1 MISTSANWKTWS
13 ANYGTFHI
21 KATIDNGTTLNLT
34 DEDFMQGSVS
44 FTDSISGMN
53 DIKLGAVVTNSFSAT
68 LNNFGGKFSNYNL
81 AGAILTVQ
89 YGIIYTDSTEEWIN
103 RGTYIVDRP
112 MSIGNT
118 IKIEA
123 YDYMDKLNKYLNGI
137 TGLTF
142 PMTGKALI
150 QAICTYCGV
159 TFGTWSANLNTGTIS
174 VLTADMFDAS
184 TTCRQAVSWVLETV
198 GGYARMNPTN
208 NRLDCKQFGIGI
220 WATQTDIVGGTMSS
234 WTTGTAYDGGTMN
247 PWNSTTLYN
256 GGLMSGRA
264 FQLSSIKNESI
275 SLENFY
281 VTGVKVIPYQS
292 DDENEFATAGS
303 GDRYV
308 ITIEN
313 NPLINSNNMDTV
325 ASAIWMGING
335 LMIRPFNANIFGD
348 PSYEAGDII
357 DIVDHNGAS
366 QKSIITNM
374 QYTLPG
380 NMRLS
385 CDAETVQERSADYA
399 DKFWYT
405 NNKLA
410 ILESSLESQ
419 IDGKIETW
427 VQADRAPSD
436 YWFGSTIRNKH
447 AGDLWLYTGTSNLT
461 INEGTVAE
469 MTIEPSKTYRYL
481 GESNLWEEYEVP
493 DKTLFD
499 LADGK
504 TTIYYGTTSQYLTV
518 AEDGDYLVDSTNGC
532 TYKFDSSTTVKW
544 VKQIDYAGELE
555 DLREDLVEQIDAKIE
570 TFAQV
575 ANPNTWSQADRA
587 KHNGDLWYY
596 TGLTDIP
603 LYTGT
608 ADAIT
613 IKPSKT
619 YQYNS
624 TTNKWVAYSVPAE
637 SLFDFADGKSTIFYG
652 TTSGTYDGVARGDY
666 LVDSV
671 SGMTYKR
678 NDDNDAWVAL
688 IASPVINL
696 LPTTYYREN
705 VSGAGAWTSSGI
717 TWTLKTD
724 GSIMAGSSSGSQT
737 ATSTSMYALTG
748 SDLTMTIPCIT
759 VDPNQ
764 RYFMSGCPSGG
775 KVGNTTYYRIRV
787 RCTQAGT
794 TPSGSTGSLVYDTG
808 DGVLLPAN
816 TKYIYTDIQ
825 VLSGTT
831 LSSPITFYPMLE
843 VGTARHNYVSTHA
856 NTTSQISSSITT
868 YDNSLDQLKV
878 YKKLTNDGASQG
890 LFMDTTTGD
899 FYMNAT
905 YINTGTLSAD
915 RIGAGTIAGAVEA
928 TNLTLKGGAIQM
940 TSSSATSDW
949 IQLSK
954 ASTSSTP
961 SYSVG
966 ASPTDSG
973 IKYFVNAGLNYRA
986 SFQVLRNISG
996 SQNHVKLEMMSVS
1009 TSNTQVGEA
1018 SLSSNGNAFFTGTCS
1033 ATTFSNISSEEKKR
1047 SIEPYKDSALDK
1059 IKATDIYTYSYENEK
1074 KGANKHIGL
1083 VIGEKY
1089 NTPKELVVDTEG
1101 EDAQGI
1107 DLYAMISMAWKAIQE
1122 QQEKIESLEK
1132 RVAELEKES
1141 K

>member
-1 MISTSANWKTWS
+1 MISTSSNWKTWS

-21 KATIDNGTTLNLT
+21 KGTIDNGTVLNLT
-34 DEDFMQGSVS
+34 DSDFMEGSVG
-44 FTDSISGMN
+44 FTDSISGLS
-53 DIKLGAVVTNSFSAT
+53 DIKLGAVVTNSFFGT

-89 YGIIYTDSTEEWIN
+89 YGIVYADSTEEWIN

-137 TGLTF
+137 TGLSF

-198 GGYARMNPTN
+198 GGYARMNPKTN
-208 NRLDCKQFGIGI
+208 KLDCKQFGNGI
-220 WATQTDIVGGTMSS
+220 WAGTITWNGGTMES
-234 WTTGTAYDGGTMN
+234 WTAGTTYDGGTMS
-247 PWNSTTLYN
+247 PWNETTHYG
-256 GGLMSGRA
+256 GGLMSSA
-264 FQLSSIKNESI
+264 SFALSSIKNESI
-275 SLENFY
+275 YIDDFY
-281 VTGVKVIPYQS
+281 ITGVKVYPYQP
-292 DDENEFATAGS
+292 DDENEFYTAGDS
-303 GDRYV
+303 DEYV

-313 NPLINSNNMDTV
+313 NPLINYNNANTV
-325 ASAIWMGING
+325 ATAVWNGIKG
-335 LMIRPFNANIFGD
+335 LIIRPFNANIFGD
-348 PSYEAGDII
+348 PSYEAGDLIN
-357 DIVDHNGAS
+357 IVDHNGVT

-374 QYTLPG
+374 RYTLPG
-380 NMRLS
+380 NMTLS
-385 CDAETVQERSADYA
+385 CDAETPQEISADYA

-405 NNKLA
+405 NNKLS
-410 ILESSLESQ
+410 ILESSLEEQ

-436 YWFGSTIRNKH
+436 FWFGSTIRNKH

-518 AEDGDYLVDSTNGC
+518 AQDGDYLVDSTDGS

-544 VKQIDYAGELE
+544 VKQTDYAGEIELMRQS
-555 DLREDLVEQIDAKIE
+555 LQEQIDGKID
-570 TFAQV
+570 
-575 ANPNTWSQADRA
+575 TWVSGTNSAPSSNWTTSEKA
-587 KHNGDLWYY
+587 KHVGDLWYY
-596 TGLTDIP
+596 NGIKNLT
-603 LYTGT
+603 LSTSG
-608 ADAIT
+608 IT
-613 IKPSKT
+613 VKPSKT
-619 YQYNS
+619 YEYYLDGSTYKWREYNNPS
-624 TTNKWVAYSVPAE
+624 E
-637 SLFDFADGKSTIFYG
+637 SLFDFADGKSTIYYG
-652 TTSGTYDGVARGDY
+652 TTSSVTEADDGDY

-671 SGMTYKR
+671 SGITYKWVGDR
-678 NDDNDAWVAL
+678 TTGSWVAQ

-696 LPTTYYREN
+696 LPTTYYRERT
-705 VSGAGAWTSSGI
+705 SGAGNWTSAGI
-717 TWTLKTD
+717 TWALNKD
-724 GSIMAGSSSGSQT
+724 GSVTAKAGGATSSSVSSYVIANST
-737 ATSTSMYALTG
+737 LTSTV
-748 SDLTMTIPCIT
+748 PCVT

-764 RYFMSGCPSGG
+764 RYFVSGCPSGG
-775 KVGNTTYYRIRV
+775 KVGSTIYYRIRV
-787 RCTQAGT
+787 RCTPAGT
-794 TPSGSTGSLVYDTG
+794 TPSASTGSLVDDYG
-808 DGVLLPAN
+808 DGVLLPAG
-816 TKYIYTDIQ
+816 TKYVYLYCQIN
-825 VLSGTT
+825 SNTT
-831 LSSPITFYPMLE
+831 VSSDLTFYPMLE
-843 VGTARHNYVSTHA
+843 VGTTRHSYVSTH
-856 NTTSQISSSITT
+856 NDTTAQISSSITT
-868 YDNSLDQLKV
+868 YDNGLNQLKV
-878 YKKLTNDGASQG
+878 YNKLTNNGASQG
-890 LFMDTTTGD
+890 LFMDTNTGD

-915 RIGAGTIAGAVEA
+915 RIGAGTITGAVEA
-928 TNLTLKGGAIQM
+928 TNFTMTGGSIQVD
-940 TSSSATSDW
+940 TSSSSNDF
-949 IQLSK
+949 I
-954 ASTSSTP
+954 
-961 SYSVG
+961 
-966 ASPTDSG
+966 D
-973 IKYFVNAGLNYRA
+973 LNET
-986 SFQVLRNISG
+986 SG
-996 SQNHVKLEMMSVS
+996 SNTYEYYLSAQTMGFMLNNGHNKWARLDIDPELGTTNTYKLKLWGGATVS
-1009 TSNTQVGEA
+1009 GTSTQ
-1018 SLSSNGNAFFTGTCS
+1018 SSISSNGNGWFDGTCS

-1059 IKATDIYTYSYENEK
+1059 IKEADIYTYSYENEK
-1074 KGANKHIGL
+1074 KSANKHIGL
-1083 VIGEKY
+1083 VIGDKY

-1122 QQEKIESLEK
+1122 QQEKIDALEK
-1132 RVAELEKES
+1132 RVTELEKES

>member
-1 MISTSANWKTWS
+1 MISTSSNWKTWS

-68 LNNFGGKFSNYNL
+68 LNNYEGKFSNYNL

-89 YGIIYTDSTEEWIN
+89 YGIIYADSTEEWIN

-159 TFGTWSANLNTGTIS
+159 TFGTWSANLNPGTIS
-174 VLTADMFDAS
+174 VLTADMFDAT

-234 WTTGTAYDGGTMN
+234 WTTGTAYDGGTMS
-247 PWNSTTLYN
+247 PWNTTTLYN

-264 FQLSSIKNESI
+264 FLLSAIKSESV

-281 VTGVKVIPYQS
+281 VTGVRVIPYQS

-313 NPLINSNNMDTV
+313 NPLINYDNMNSV
-325 ASAIWMGING
+325 ASAVWMGING

-357 DIVDHNGAS
+357 DIVDHNGAT

-374 QYTLPG
+374 RYTLPG
-380 NMRLS
+380 NMSLS

-419 IDGKIETW
+419 IDGKIET
-427 VQADRAPSD
+427 
-436 YWFGSTIRNKH
+436 
-447 AGDLWLYTGTSNLT
+447 
-461 INEGTVAE
+461 
-469 MTIEPSKTYRYL
+469 
-481 GESNLWEEYEVP
+481 
-493 DKTLFD
+493 
-499 LADGK
+499 
-504 TTIYYGTTSQYLTV
+504 
-518 AEDGDYLVDSTNGC
+518 
-532 TYKFDSSTTVKW
+532 
-544 VKQIDYAGELE
+544 
-555 DLREDLVEQIDAKIE
+555 
-570 TFAQV
+570 FAQV
-575 ANPNTWSQADRA
+575 ANPNTWPQADRA

-608 ADAIT
+608 ADEIT

-652 TTSGTYDGVARGDY
+652 TTSGTYDGVAKGDY

-671 SGMTYKR
+671 SNITYKR
-678 NDDNDAWVAL
+678 NDANTAWEAL
-688 IASPVINL
+688 IVSPAPINI
-696 LPTTYYREN
+696 LPKTYYQEYAN
-705 VSGAGAWTSSGI
+705 GAGAYTKNNV
-717 TWTLKTD
+717 TYTLNKD
-724 GSIMAGSSSGSQT
+724 GSITVNGTANSSGSQ
-737 ATSTSMYALTG
+737 YDITG
-748 SDLTMTIPCIT
+748 SGLTLAVPCLIL
-759 VDPNQ
+759 DPNKQ
-764 RYFMSGCPSGG
+764 YRLHGCPSGG
-775 KVGNTTYYRIRV
+775 STSTYRLIAKCTPNGNEP
-787 RCTQAGT
+787 GT
-794 TPSGSTGSLVYDTG
+794 NATNYNDTGS
-808 DGVLLPAN
+808 GVTLPTN
-816 TKYIYTDIQ
+816 TKYAYVFIYVTANKS
-825 VLSGTT
+825 VNNL
-831 LSSPITFYPMLE
+831 TFYPMLE
-843 VGTARHNYVSTHA
+843 VGNVNHLYVSSHE
-856 NTTSQISSSITT
+856 NTTAQIATKVASSISEYNAT
-868 YDNSLDQLKV
+868 LDQQEV
-878 YKKLTNDGASQG
+878 FDRLTGGGANEG
-890 LFMDTTTGD
+890 LYLDNGHC
-899 FYMNAT
+899 YVNAT
-905 YINTGTLSAD
+905 YIKTGTLSVD
-915 RIGAGTIAGAVEA
+915 RIGAHTIPTGKLSGSITNGNWGINFTNGTMGIGNLSADNITAGTITGAVEA
-928 TNLTLKGGAIQM
+928 TNLTLSGGAIQM
-940 TSSSATSDW
+940 TSSSATNDW

-961 SYSVG
+961 SYTVG
-966 ASPTDSG
+966 GSPTDSG

-1059 IKATDIYTYSYENEK
+1059 IKETDIYTYAYENEK